1 MRLYNYLKDWFYERK
16 YRRQRAKN
24 KYSIDMCFSIDYTL
38 LEILPK
44 MLEEMR
50 KMKHGYPQMEDHFPE
65 VDLFSLDFKVDC
77 LRKLEEEFKEADF
90 DKPDLDDDFTRW
102 QIILMRMIY
111 CLQQADEN
119 QTEIENKYYEEFHR
133 QSWPDTSN
141 TKKFKDF
148 WNTITEPVKFDK
160 KGKPKLYKFK
170 QNEVDPELKE
180 NYFKEV
186 EKINKYKDDMKTEAF
201 NLINKYFWCLW
212 D

>member
-24 KYSIDMCFSIDYTL
+24 KYSMDMCFNLNYSL

-44 MLEEMR
+44 MIEELR
-50 KMKHGYPQMEDHFPE
+50 EMKNGYPMDMKFEE
-65 VDLFSLDFKVDC
+65 VDSYPIEFKADC
-77 LRKLEEEFKEADF
+77 IRKLEEEFKEADF

-102 QIILMRMIY
+102 QIILMRIIY
-111 CLQQADEN
+111 CLQQSDEN
-119 QTEIENKYYEEFHR
+119 QTEIENMYYEEFHR
-133 QSWPDTSN
+133 QSWLDISK
-141 TKKFKDF
+141 TKNFKEF
-148 WNTITEPVKFDK
+148 WNTIAKPIKYDE
-160 KGKPKLYKFK
+160 KGKPKLYQLI
-170 QNEVDPELKE
+170 QNKVDPELKE

-186 EKINKYKDDMKTEAF
+186 EKINKYRNDMKTEAF

>member
-24 KYSIDMCFSIDYTL
+24 KYSIDMCFNLNYSL

-44 MLEEMR
+44 MIEELR
-50 KMKHGYPQMEDHFPE
+50 EMKHGYPMDMKFEE
-65 VDLFSLDFKVDC
+65 VDLYSI
-77 LRKLEEEFKEADF
+77 EFKADCIRELEDEF
-90 DKPDLDDDFTRW
+90 KKEGYDKPNLDDDFTRW

-148 WNTITEPVKFDK
+148 WNTITEPIKFDK
-160 KGKPKLYKFK
+160 KGKPKLYKLK
-170 QNEVDPELKE
+170 QNEVDKTLKE
-180 NYFKEV
+180 NYFNRES
-186 EKINKYKDDMKTEAF
+186 EINKYRDDMKTEAF